1 MYIDNL
7 NFYSSDNNYTDITL
21 IEISLSLN
29 EQTAFNIFFSFIIFD
44 SNFLVTQNHKSSS
57 QFTCSNRVKW
67 NRTQYISFVKQW
79 VECAR
84 VLVIFLSA
92 PANLF
97 LVRFLTNVILP
108 SPMNIEIYE
117 WRIGY
122 AKVTVIILIET
133 FISIFIVFEFRD
145 TTATS

>member
-57 QFTCSNRVKW
+57 QFTCSNRVK
-67 NRTQYISFVKQW
+67 
-79 VECAR
+79 
-84 VLVIFLSA
+84 
-92 PANLF
+92 
-97 LVRFLTNVILP
+97 
-108 SPMNIEIYE
+108 
-117 WRIGY
+117 
-122 AKVTVIILIET
+122 
-133 FISIFIVFEFRD
+133 
-145 TTATS
+145 